1 MLKIDQI
8 KEILEVECLTYDGQ
22 WVESISTCRYDYTYW
37 FSKYT
42 YIKIYEDDSYIEE
55 PDGKTD
61 YYLTTP
67 YQAIQL
73 TGYELQL
80 IVRNIDLFKILVNT
94 DSRDLYSNFLD
105 MVKILER
112 RK

>member
-1 MLKIDQI
+1 MLNIDQI
-8 KEILEVECLTYDGQ
+8 KEILEENCVVHDSQ
-22 WVESISTCRYDYTYW
+22 WEEGVSYSYYEQTYW

-80 IVRNIDLFKILVNT
+80 IVRNLDLFKILVNT
-94 DSRDLYSNFLD
+94 DSRDLYYKFLD

-112 RK
+112 RL